1 MTATVLI
8 IDDEIHIRRLIAQML
23 ELAGYQVLE
32 AASGPEALRLI
43 EETRPDVI
51 TCDIFMPGM
60 TGFDVLEALKS
71 KPATAEI
78 PVIMLTA
85 LGQEKDTNRA
95 MELGAADYVT
105 KPFGTTKLAETI
117 ERQLAGRQGDNL
129 ITDV

>member
-1 MTATVLI
+1 MTVTVLI
-8 IDDEIHIRRLIAQML
+8 IDDEIHIRRLIGQML
-23 ELAGYQVLE
+23 ELAGYRVLE
-32 AASGPEALRLI
+32 AASGPEALSLL

-60 TGFDVLEALKS
+60 SGFEVLEALKS
-71 KPATAEI
+71 QPATAEI

-85 LGQEKDTNRA
+85 LGQEKDTARA

-117 ERQLAGRQGDNL
+117 QRQLDRRQGD
-129 ITDV
+129 DA

>member
-1 MTATVLI
+1 MI
-8 IDDEIHIRRLIAQML
+8 IDDEIHIRRLIVQML

-71 KPATAEI
+71 EPTTAKI

-117 ERQLAGRQGDNL
+117 ERQLGREQRDNE
-129 ITDV
+129 

>member
-23 ELAGYQVLE
+23 DLAGYRVLE
-32 AASGPEALRLI
+32 AASGSEALRLI

-71 KPATAEI
+71 QPATAEI

-85 LGQEKDTNRA
+85 LGQEKDTTRA

-105 KPFGTTKLAETI
+105 KPFGTTNLIETI
-117 ERQLAGRQGDNL
+117 EQQLEGRQGENE
-129 ITDV
+129 

>member
-1 MTATVLI
+1 MTVTVLI
-8 IDDEIHIRRLIAQML
+8 IDDEIHIRRLISQML

-60 TGFDVLEALKS
+60 SGFDVLEALKS
-71 KPATAEI
+71 ESATAEI

-117 ERQLAGRQGDNL
+117 EQQLGREQRD
-129 ITDV
+129 DA

>member
-23 ELAGYQVLE
+23 ELAGYRVLE

-43 EETRPDVI
+43 EGTVPDVI

-71 KPATAEI
+71 QPDTAKI

-105 KPFGTTKLAETI
+105 KPFGTTKLTETI
-117 ERQLAGRQGDNL
+117 ERQLEGRQGDNE
-129 ITDV
+129 

>member
-23 ELAGYQVLE
+23 ELAGYRVLE

-43 EETRPDVI
+43 EGTVPDVI

-71 KPATAEI
+71 QPDTAKI

-105 KPFGTTKLAETI
+105 KPFGSTKLTETI
-117 ERQLAGRQGDNL
+117 ERQLEGRQGDNE
-129 ITDV
+129 

>member
-23 ELAGYQVLE
+23 ELAGYQVVE

-60 TGFDVLEALKS
+60 SGFEVLEAIKS
-71 KPATAEI
+71 QPATAEI

-85 LGQEKDTNRA
+85 IGQEKDTARA
-95 MELGAADYVT
+95 TALGADDYIT
-105 KPFGTTKLAETI
+105 KPFGTTQLIETI
-117 ERQLAGRQGDNL
+117 ERQLGRQGSN
-129 ITDV
+129 

>member
-23 ELAGYQVLE
+23 ELAGYRVLE
-32 AASGPEALRLI
+32 AASGAEALRLI
-43 EETRPDVI
+43 EGTVPDVI

-71 KPATAEI
+71 QPDTAKI

-105 KPFGTTKLAETI
+105 KPFGSTKLTETI
-117 ERQLAGRQGDNL
+117 ERQLEGRQGDNE
-129 ITDV
+129 

>member
-1 MTATVLI
+1 MTVTVLI

-23 ELAGYQVLE
+23 ELIGYQVLE
-32 AASGPEALRLI
+32 AASGREALRLI

-71 KPATAEI
+71 EPATADI

-105 KPFGTTKLAETI
+105 KPFGTTNLAETI
-117 ERQLAGRQGDNL
+117 ERQLQRQQGDNK
-129 ITDV
+129 

>member
-8 IDDEIHIRRLIAQML
+8 IDDEIHIRRLISQML

-71 KPATAEI
+71 EPVTAEI

-117 ERQLAGRQGDNL
+117 EQQLGREQRD
-129 ITDV
+129 DA

>member
-1 MTATVLI
+1 MSATVLI

-43 EETRPDVI
+43 EGTIPDVI

-71 KPATAEI
+71 QPDTANI

-85 LGQEKDTNRA
+85 LGQEKDTNLA
-95 MELGAADYVT
+95 MKLGAADYVT
-105 KPFGTTKLAETI
+105 KPFGTTNLTETI
-117 ERQLAGRQGDNL
+117 ERQLKGRQRGNE
-129 ITDV
+129 

>member
-71 KPATAEI
+71 EPDTAEI

-85 LGQEKDTNRA
+85 LGQEKDTDRA

-105 KPFGTTKLAETI
+105 KPFGTTKLTETI
-117 ERQLAGRQGDNL
+117 ERQLEGRQGDNG
-129 ITDV
+129 